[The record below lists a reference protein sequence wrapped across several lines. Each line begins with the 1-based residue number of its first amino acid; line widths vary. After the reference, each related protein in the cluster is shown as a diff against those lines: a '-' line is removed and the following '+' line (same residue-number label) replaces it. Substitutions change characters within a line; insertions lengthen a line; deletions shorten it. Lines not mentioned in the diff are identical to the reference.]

1 MMAFVGL
8 GVVAVLV
15 AIGLKINESGPRGHG
30 LELPSGE
37 AVKFIEAKRRQDS

>member
-1 MMAFVGL
+1 MMAFVVL

-15 AIGLKINESGPRGHG
+15 AIALKVHESGPHNHG

-37 AVKFIEAKRRQDS
+37 AAAFNEAKRAE